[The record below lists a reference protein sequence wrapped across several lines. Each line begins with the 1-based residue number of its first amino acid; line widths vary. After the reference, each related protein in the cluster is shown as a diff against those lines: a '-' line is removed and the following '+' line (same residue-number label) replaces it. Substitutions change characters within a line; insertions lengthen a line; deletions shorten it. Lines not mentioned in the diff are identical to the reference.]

1 MLTRFAVAN
10 VVACVLLLAGSVW
23 ASHVAARNQAL
34 ADARTTTD
42 LIATLLVQ
50 PALDDAFLAGDQ
62 RAIDRLDAVVEGELR
77 DAAVVRVK
85 IWNADEEI
93 VYSDEERLVGR
104 SFPAGEYQVETMR
117 DGHMSAEF
125 TDLGD
130 DENEFERADGQLLEV
145 YRTVAA
151 QSGERLL
158 LEAYFRYDEVTERQR
173 DILLHFAPITAA
185 ALLVLLALQ
194 VPLAHRM
201 IRAVRAGDTERLRS
215 SARAVE
221 ASARERRRIAGDLH
235 DGVVQDLSAAPL
247 IMSRALD
254 RIAAGTDR
262 RPDDEELLAD
272 LGAATGA
279 VRSSVTSLR
288 TLMIEIYPPHLA
300 DAGLAA
306 ALQDLAARVESRG
319 VRTRVELPPGLDPPP
334 ETAGLLFRVAQE
346 SLQNVVKHAGAG
358 NAVVAVSQRDGHIT
372 MEISDDGDGFDL
384 GTASADGNGS
394 FGLRVLGD
402 VAEAAGATLE
412 LSTAPGQG
420 TTVRLR
426 VPR

>member
-1 MLTRFAVAN
+1 M
-10 VVACVLLLAGSVW
+10 
-23 ASHVAARNQAL
+23 
-34 ADARTTTD
+34 
-42 LIATLLVQ
+42 
-50 PALDDAFLAGDQ
+50 
-62 RAIDRLDAVVEGELR
+62 
-77 DAAVVRVK
+77 
-85 IWNADEEI
+85 
-93 VYSDEERLVGR
+93 GR

-130 DENEFERADGQLLEV
+130 DENVYERADGQLLEV

-158 LEAYFRYDEVTERQR
+158 LEVYFRYDEVTERQR
-173 DILLHFAPITAA
+173 AILLHFAPITAA

-201 IRAVRAGDTERLRS
+201 IKAVRAGDTERLRS

-247 IMSRALD
+247 IMARAVD
-254 RIAAGTDR
+254 RIAEAPDR
-262 RPDDEELLAD
+262 KADDAALAAD
-272 LGAATGA
+272 LGAATSA
-279 VRSSVTSLR
+279 VRGSVTALR

-300 DAGLAA
+300 DAGLPA
-306 ALQDLAARVESRG
+306 ALGDLAVRTGSRG
-319 VRTRVELPPGLDPPP
+319 VETRLELPPGLDPPP

-346 SLQNVVKHAGAG
+346 VLQNVVRHARARH
-358 NAVVAVSQRDGHIT
+358 AVLTLTEQDGLLT

-384 GTASADGNGS
+384 DSASATGDGS
-394 FGLRVLGD
+394 FGLSVLGD
-402 VAEAAGATLE
+402 VAEAAGATLDVA
-412 LSTAPGQG
+412 TAPGEG

-426 VPR
+426 IPR